1 MNREEVD
8 HGCSP
13 EESEK
18 VEIEKEGQESCG
30 EKEDGPEALLV
41 EEKVHRK
48 EKEENRTQK
57 SSREE
62 KIDAEEVNA
71 EDFCPKEP
79 ARDEVSPRCSCAP
92 RLLACRRADHSHLSS
107 VQPAGG

>member
-48 EKEENRTQK
+48 EKEEGRTQK

-62 KIDAEEVNA
+62 KISAEEVSAEEICTQQASRA
-71 EDFCPKEP
+71 EDC
-79 ARDEVSPRCSCAP
+79 ARCSCA
-92 RLLACRRADHSHLSS
+92 RRIRSCRRAEPSHLSS
-107 VQPAGG
+107 